1 MLKTET
7 IELNDNGEKVMICE
21 KIAVKEEKDI
31 RTIKELQQK
40 IEKSARKEL
49 TRLTNRVVDLH
60 IDIVLEES
68 I

>member
-1 MLKTET
+1 
-7 IELNDNGEKVMICE
+7 MICE
-21 KIAVKEEKDI
+21 KIVVKEEKDI